1 MALVDSHAMSKH
13 GGGQRQG
20 SASGSGGKNPSILDA
35 SPIEKTRALLHIH
48 LHPSSLLD
56 VHLGVEEHINSLLLR
71 YNENLDGIPV
81 AYSDVKRLSKTGAV
95 SPYFPLCHVPVSVSM
110 TLLRPRP
117 GMLLVGKVTEM
128 SDTFIGLLAFDYL
141 NCVIQIGSI
150 RPDFTYSVFGQCW
163 KSQSSNEHSISVG
176 DRVRFL
182 VERVDKHG
190 GGYVT
195 IVGSLPAGVGGT
207 GNVEFVKKYG
217 SAVVGSK
224 KRRGSDV
231 VESVVSEKRLKGEKK
246 KKQKKEKKEKKE
258 KKKKKKKEKS

>member
-1 MALVDSHAMSKH
+1 MALVDSHAMKH
-13 GGGQRQG
+13 GGGQRQENAAG
-20 SASGSGGKNPSILDA
+20 GGGKNASALTDA
-35 SPIEKTRALLHIH
+35 SPIEQTRALLHIH

-71 YNENLDGIPV
+71 YNESLDGIPV

-141 NCVIQIGSI
+141 NCVIQIGSV
-150 RPDFTYSVFGQCW
+150 RSDLTYSVFGQCW
-163 KSQSSNEHSISVG
+163 KSASHKEHSITVG

-217 SAVVGSK
+217 GAVVGSK
-224 KRRGSDV
+224 KRRSSDV
-231 VESVVSEKRLKGEKK
+231 VDSVVPEKRLKGEKK
-246 KKQKKEKKEKKE
+246 KKKEKKKEKKEKKE
-258 KKKKKKKEKS
+258 KKKRRNP